1 MLCRRKIDLHD
12 GAADVATVLITQEML
27 RESAQAGQL
36 LERAQA
42 QADQLLSQA
51 AEQRETMLEQAH
63 LAFWQRANAQLEQWA
78 HQRQTLC
85 DNLERY
91 ATSIADQALC
101 CLLEDI
107 PPAQRLTALIKR
119 LMATQLPS
127 VSATLLC
134 HPSEL
139 ASLEQCLAMLDIT
152 QWVLRAD
159 DRVKPQTLVL
169 ETTEGDFRIDWA
181 SMRKIL
187 LAREEAFS
195 SDLPA

>member
-1 MLCRRKIDLHD
+1 MLCRRKIDLHN
-12 GAADVATVLITQEML
+12 GSTGQATVLITQEML
-27 RESAQAGQL
+27 KENAQASQL
-36 LERAQA
+36 LERAHA
-42 QADQLLSQA
+42 RADQLLSEA
-51 AEQRETMLEQAH
+51 AAQCEVLLEQANQ
-63 LAFWQRANAQLEQWA
+63 AFWQQANAQLEEWA
-78 HQRQTLC
+78 HQRQMMC

-107 PPAQRLTALIKR
+107 PPTQRLTALIKR
-119 LMATQLPS
+119 LMAAQLPT

-139 ASLEQCLAMLDIT
+139 ASLEQCLALLDIT
-152 QWVLRAD
+152 LWVLRAD
-159 DRVKPQTLVL
+159 DAVKPQALVL

-187 LAREEAFS
+187 LVREDPFS
-195 SDLPA
+195 AV

>member
-1 MLCRRKIDLHD
+1 MLCRRKINLHN
-12 GAADVATVLITQEML
+12 GSPGPATVLITHEML
-27 RESAQAGQL
+27 RESAHAGQL
-36 LERAQA
+36 LARAQA
-42 QADQLLSQA
+42 QAEELLSQA
-51 AEQRETMLEQAH
+51 AAQREAMLEQAQ
-63 LAFWQRANAQLEQWA
+63 LAFWQRANAQLEHWA
-78 HQRQTLC
+78 HQRQTMC

-119 LMATQLPS
+119 LMAAQLPT

-134 HPSEL
+134 HPSDL
-139 ASLEQCLAMLDIT
+139 ADLEQCLAMLNIT
-152 QWVLRAD
+152 LWVLRGD

-187 LAREEAFS
+187 LVREDAFS
-195 SDLPA
+195 TDVPG